1 MVWAANTHL
10 TEAGVKG
17 IGTMEVTDGERALMG
32 QGWLKFKTEGDQCRT
47 RITFLGKSIEK

>member
-10 TEAGVKG
+10 TEAGVKV